1 MLINNRPDRAG
12 HSQRG
17 PLGDPV
23 WMPQPQSKG
32 LTVCEVPERDKIQ
45 ELKQDQS
52 LVILSSSYSGAVKPE
67 ITHG

>member
-12 HSQRG
+12 HSQCG

-23 WMPQPQSKG
+23 WMLQPQSKG
-32 LTVCEVPERDKIQ
+32 LMVSEVPERDKIQ
-45 ELKQDQS
+45 ELKRDQS
-52 LVILSSSYSGAVKPE
+52 LVILSSSYRGAVKPE